1 MNRKRQYKKIF
12 LIILGMF
19 LVLGSSSIGA
29 LDGAQLEEL
38 VSGVVLI
45 QPAMQADDGTYQP
58 VGLSGSGT
66 IIDKENGLILT
77 NYHVSV
83 LTQDIPQIGLRSG
96 YIFEKYLISITTA
109 PDQSPKPTFFA
120 EFREGD
126 KEKDLAV
133 LKITETTSG
142 KKPNLDDISVFEW
155 KNEKMWRSV
164 KDVHLNDDLII
175 LGYPPY
181 AVVAP
186 HQLTIT
192 ITRGNVSGF
201 FNNSETISFPR
212 AWVKTDAEISFGNS
226 GGTAIDKE
234 GRFFGIPTAFM
245 EDPSQKTSL
254 GLLRPVDLADV
265 HVEAVKANPDKRPAG
280 PQAGGADGT
289 GGRRPEQPGPGGER
303 PGPSRP
309 APGDSGPSDGGILET
324 PSMSIGRVVIST
336 RRPTEGMPS
345 ESVEQY
351 RYGDVREIYA
361 YFTYQGFSRGTSF
374 NFKWYLNNQLI
385 VDNTFP
391 WEQGEQGAYALPLLR
406 DDGAAFPTGTY
417 GLRITVNG
425 RELGKGSFEIIEGG
439 SGGGQMI
446 GLAGKV
452 KSADTGKPIP
462 GAAVAFLKP
471 GVTVK
476 DFMAKQSEEQIA
488 AGGMTDREGA
498 YRINIPA
505 IAGKTYAVVVVADT
519 YQPLLA
525 DNGIT
530 IKDVSRKTYYLNDIL
545 LYRY

>member
-29 LDGAQLEEL
+29 LDGAELEEL

-201 FNNSETISFPR
+201 FNDSETISFSR

-265 HVEAVKANPDKRPAG
+265 YVDAVRANPDKRPARPQSGEGQGQPDPGGEG
-280 PQAGGADGT
+280 PG
-289 GGRRPEQPGPGGER
+289 QPGPGG
-303 PGPSRP
+303 
-309 APGDSGPSDGGILET
+309 ILES
-324 PSMSIGRVVIST
+324 PSMSIGQVVIST
-336 RRPTEGMPS
+336 QRPEMGMPVNRWS
-345 ESVEQY
+345 STGMGMY
-351 RYGDVREIYA
+351 RRSMPFLPIGDFPAMIVLILNGTSTTNLSSTIPLTGTRV
-361 YFTYQGFSRGTSF
+361 SRGHTRCRCS
-374 NFKWYLNNQLI
+374 
-385 VDNTFP
+385 
-391 WEQGEQGAYALPLLR
+391 
-406 DDGAAFPTGTY
+406 GT
-417 GLRITVNG
+417 TVPRSRPG
-425 RELGKGSFEIIEGG
+425 PMR
-439 SGGGQMI
+439 SG
-446 GLAGKV
+446 
-452 KSADTGKPIP
+452 
-462 GAAVAFLKP
+462 
-471 GVTVK
+471 
-476 DFMAKQSEEQIA
+476 
-488 AGGMTDREGA
+488 
-498 YRINIPA
+498 
-505 IAGKTYAVVVVADT
+505 
-519 YQPLLA
+519 
-525 DNGIT
+525 
-530 IKDVSRKTYYLNDIL
+530 
-545 LYRY
+545 